1 MSHHTGA
8 VPAAKRAADWR
19 DIAACRTHDDPDL
32 WFPIGAS
39 PAAQE
44 QARQAQAICRTC
56 PVLQACGMWSLKTRQ
71 NAGIWGGWTEQ
82 ERRAFLC
89 RRGIRLAQ
97 PRNTVDE
104 PADVLAPRKGG
115 RPRAECGTNSAYDRH
130 VRLGEPIDEQCRAA
144 HAAAT
149 ARYRATGTRATA

>member
-1 MSHHTGA
+1 MSHYTGS
-8 VPAAKRAADWR
+8 VPDSERPADWR
-19 DIAACRTHDDPDL
+19 TAAACKGHDPDL
-32 WFPIGAS
+32 WFPIGNS

-56 PVLQACGMWSLKTRQ
+56 PVVQACGVWSLETRQ

-82 ERRAFLC
+82 ERRAFLR

-97 PRNTVDE
+97 PRNDE
-104 PADVLAPRKGG
+104 PTDELAAPRKGG

-130 VRLGEPIDEQCRAA
+130 VKLGEPIDEACRAA

-149 ARYRATGTRATA
+149 ARYRSTGTRAVV